1 MGSAVGGVANVSSE
15 GWFGSSLK
23 PRRVR
28 PQTLEFRVGDV
39 VRYRDFKLTCVVIG
53 WDKQLR
59 APEEWVQLVY
69 GKEAEYFVE
78 QPHYTLVCEICDL
91 NYLYIHVHIV
101 YSVPY
106 GHLRGHY
113 SHWRSNLTSDL

>member
-1 MGSAVGGVANVSSE
+1 MPSSSASAVGGVANVSSE

-59 APEEWVQLVY
+59 Q
-69 GKEAEYFVE
+69 G
-78 QPHYTLVCEICDL
+78 
-91 NYLYIHVHIV
+91 
-101 YSVPY
+101 SVRN
-106 GHLRGHY
+106 GIQGL
-113 SHWRSNLTSDL
+113 